1 MEILR
6 QRETWVHPPSV
17 WDGCAVLV
25 RSVASWVCSSM
36 PGQEPRGSSHSCL
49 YIKASEAVNKYG
61 VGGNLAEVCASELF
75 PSVGTHTHT
84 HIHACATHTC
94 MNRGLTASKIALKD
108 LRRQERAINQHPGAV
123 NWMWHGSCLD
133 SSDKRAP
140 DAACTAHFL
149 ICQIIRHK

>member
-1 MEILR
+1 MEIPR
-6 QRETWVHPPSV
+6 QHETWVHPPSGLG
-17 WDGCAVLV
+17 WLCCAGPLGCLMGVFVDA
-25 RSVASWVCSSM
+25 RTRAS
-36 PGQEPRGSSHSCL
+36 GSSHSCL